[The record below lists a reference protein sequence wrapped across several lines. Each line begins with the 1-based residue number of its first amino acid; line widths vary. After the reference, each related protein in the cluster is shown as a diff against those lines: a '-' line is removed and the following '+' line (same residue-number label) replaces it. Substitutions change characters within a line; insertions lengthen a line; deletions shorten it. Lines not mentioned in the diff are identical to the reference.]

1 MDTKHL
7 NVNNVF
13 GDILGKLHDFG
24 QIVKAKN
31 NIMLPILNE
40 RVLRFDD
47 LRVDFEVS
55 SFSNRWT
62 Y

>member
-1 MDTKHL
+1 VDTKHL

-47 LRVDFEVS
+47 LRIDFEVF

>member
-1 MDTKHL
+1 VDTKHL

>member
-1 MDTKHL
+1 MSTMFL
-7 NVNNVF
+7 VIF
-13 GDILGKLHDFG
+13 WESIHDFG

-47 LRVDFEVS
+47 LRIDFEVF